1 MVVDTRAAMDAG
13 APVIYEA
20 SFVGA
25 GVFVS
30 VDILERVP
38 GGWCLIEVKSA
49 TKVKP
54 VYVADAACQTHVLRE
69 AGLDI
74 RRVEVMHLN
83 RKCTHPDLRDLF
95 VRTDITDRIEP
106 ILETLPESIDSLM
119 SVVEGPLP
127 TTLSGSHCRTPY
139 PCPFLAR
146 CGPPEVP
153 LSVDQLY
160 RGGKKISAFRDQGVH
175 TLDQIPMSAALSPIQ
190 SRQRRAA
197 RTGQAVFED
206 TLKKKLEPR
215 RRFRMAFLDFESI
228 QPAVPV
234 WDGCHPYDAIPVQFS
249 CHILGVDGKLVHREH
264 LAEGSDDPRELVAM
278 ELLEACEGSS
288 VVWTYSDYE
297 RQRIRDLKRAVPELA
312 DELADLS
319 SRLVDLQPLI
329 RNHVYHPEFRGSFS
343 LKRVLPA
350 LVPALSYDEMDIS
363 DGQAASLA
371 LEALLL
377 GDGPIDLEERTAT
390 RQALLAYCKL
400 DTQAMVALW
409 QTLVKRRRGS

>member
-1 MVVDTRAAMDAG
+1 
-13 APVIYEA
+13 
-20 SFVGA
+20 
-25 GVFVS
+25 
-30 VDILERVP
+30 
-38 GGWCLIEVKSA
+38 
-49 TKVKP
+49 
-54 VYVADAACQTHVLRE
+54 
-69 AGLDI
+69 
-74 RRVEVMHLN
+74 
-83 RKCTHPDLRDLF
+83 
-95 VRTDITDRIEP
+95 
-106 ILETLPESIDSLM
+106 
-119 SVVEGPLP
+119 
-127 TTLSGSHCRTPY
+127 
-139 PCPFLAR
+139 
-146 CGPPEVP
+146 
-153 LSVDQLY
+153 
-160 RGGKKISAFRDQGVH
+160 
-175 TLDQIPMSAALSPIQ
+175 
-190 SRQRRAA
+190 
-197 RTGQAVFED
+197 
-206 TLKKKLEPR
+206 
-215 RRFRMAFLDFESI
+215 
-228 QPAVPV
+228 
-234 WDGCHPYDAIPVQFS
+234 
-249 CHILGVDGKLVHREH
+249 LVHREH